1 VTDERFHE
9 TTLDN
14 GVRVLSED
22 IPGVRSVAVGV
33 WVRRGSAHERPEHLG
48 VSHLLEHMVFKGTE
62 RRSAHELALSLE
74 SLGGSLDAYTT
85 REHTAY
91 QARVLDAHLPEAL
104 DVLAD
109 LVRRPL
115 LREGDLALERQ
126 VVLEEIAQVEDAP
139 DDLAFELH
147 GDRLW
152 KGHPYGR
159 SILGTPDSVASLSA
173 DTLAAL
179 HRGAY
184 QARNLVV
191 AAAGRVE
198 HDDLV
203 KQAREMLG
211 DLKGGDV
218 PPETPPVVGGTRTGD
233 ERVVRATTQTHVV
246 FGGTGPAHAD
256 PDRYAAI
263 LLSSALGGGMSSR
276 LFQRVREAEGLCYTV
291 FTWHSFWGRAGVVG
305 TYLSTRPA
313 TEERAVEVVRE
324 ELQRVADEG
333 LPAEELSQTKQQVK
347 GQVMLSLEST
357 GARLHRLAAAGLHN
371 RPFRG
376 LDELLARIDAVT
388 EDDIRRVATRHFA
401 PEGQLVLR
409 LGPA

>member
-1 VTDERFHE
+1 MTDEQFQE

-14 GVRVLSED
+14 GVRVLSET
-22 IPGVRSVAVGV
+22 IPGVRSLAVGI
-33 WVRRGSAHERPEHLG
+33 WVRRGSAHERLEHLG

-91 QARVLDAHLPEAL
+91 QARVLDTHLGEAL
-104 DVLAD
+104 DVLSD
-109 LVRRPL
+109 LVRRPA
-115 LREGDLALERQ
+115 LREEDLALERQ
-126 VVLEEIAQVEDAP
+126 VILEEIAQVEDAP
-139 DDLAFELH
+139 DELAFELH
-147 GDRLW
+147 GEMLW
-152 KGHPYGR
+152 DGHPYGR
-159 SILGTPDSVASLSA
+159 SILGTPRSVSGI
-173 DTLAAL
+173 DTATLRAL
-179 HRGAY
+179 HGEAY
-184 QARNLVV
+184 RARNLVV

-198 HDDLV
+198 HGDLV
-203 KQAREMLG
+203 ARARAELG
-211 DLKGGDV
+211 DLEGGTE
-218 PPETPPVVGGTRTGD
+218 PPLTPPVVNGGRAG
-233 ERVVRATTQTHVV
+233 EKRIERATTQTHVV
-246 FGGTGPAHAD
+246 FGGVGPAHAD
-256 PDRYAAI
+256 ADRYPAI

-313 TEERAVEVVRE
+313 TEDRAVEVVQE
-324 ELQRVADEG
+324 ELRKVAEEG
-333 LPAEELSQTKQQVK
+333 LPPDELAQTKQQVK

-357 GARLHRLAAAGLHN
+357 GARLHRLAAAGLHDED
-371 RPFRG
+371 FRG
-376 LDELLARIDAVT
+376 LDELLGRIDAVT
-388 EDDIRRVATRHFA
+388 EDDVRRVAERHFA

>member
-1 VTDERFHE
+1 VTDERFQE
-9 TTLDN
+9 TTLEN
-14 GVRVLSED
+14 GVRVLSEH

-91 QARVLDAHLPEAL
+91 QARVLDTHLPEAL

-115 LREGDLALERQ
+115 LREDDLALERQ

-152 KGHPYGR
+152 GGHPYGR
-159 SILGTPDSVASLSA
+159 SILGTPDSVASISA
-173 DTLAAL
+173 DTLAVL

-203 KQAREMLG
+203 ARAREALG
-211 DLKGGDV
+211 DLTGGDV
-218 PPETPPVVGGTRTGD
+218 PPETPPVVDGTRSGD

-246 FGGTGPAHAD
+246 FGGPGPAHSD
-256 PDRYAAI
+256 PDRYPTI

-324 ELQRVADEG
+324 ELQKVADGG
-333 LPAEELSQTKQQVK
+333 LPAEELAQTKQQVK

-357 GARLHRLAAAGLHN
+357 GARLHRLAAAGLHDE
-371 RPFRG
+371 PFRG
-376 LDELLARIDAVT
+376 LDELVGRIDAVT
-388 EDDIRRVATRHFA
+388 EDDIRRVASRHFA
-401 PEGQLVLR
+401 PEEQLVLR